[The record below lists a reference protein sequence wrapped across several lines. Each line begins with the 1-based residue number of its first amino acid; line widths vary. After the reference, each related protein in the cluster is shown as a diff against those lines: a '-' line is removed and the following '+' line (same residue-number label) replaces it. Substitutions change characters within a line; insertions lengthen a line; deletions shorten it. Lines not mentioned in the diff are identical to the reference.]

1 MSCSSLP
8 PWRRQC
14 YEQTIIQVRLNG
26 IRIGKIPGY
35 SFLAIVLIG
44 VYEAAYGMLAVRSS
58 LGACGHFD
66 NPDGFAAFLAAL
78 FPFTLYFIGLRQKL
92 SVVFGMTAAAVL
104 LFAIALSGSRAG
116 WIAVLVVGIYYLW
129 PRLFS
134 IWRYRSRCYKICILC
149 CLGGFGTAG
158 CIGLYHFKKI
168 RRTAAS

>member
-8 PWRRQC
+8 PPRRQC

-66 NPDGFAAFLAAL
+66 NPAGFAAFLAAL

-129 PRLFS
+129 PRLF
-134 IWRYRSRCYKICILC
+134 RY
-149 CLGGFGTAG
+149 GGIDPDATKSVSYVVWGASVPQDVLDFT
-158 CIGLYHFKKI
+158 ISKKI
-168 RRTAAS
+168 RRTAES